1 MMSFRPPVGTH
12 QPGLCYND
20 IDMFPRTRRSVP
32 GADRTDGKPSIS
44 SWERYERKTMFLEPI
59 ARTGKSLDQFSTQ
72 IARTDMS
79 YVTAILYP
87 RATLSA

>member
-1 MMSFRPPVGTH
+1 MISFRPPVGTH

-20 IDMFPRTRRSVP
+20 IDMFPRTRRSIP
-32 GADRTDGKPSIS
+32 GADRTDGKPVDQ
-44 SWERYERKTMFLEPI
+44 FLEPI
-59 ARTGKSLDQFSTQ
+59 ARTGKSLDQFPTP

-87 RATLSA
+87 RAIQ